1 MRFERV
7 SNSVEETEGI
17 AGEFARGLPGGS
29 VVALAGEMGAGKT
42 QFVRGMVL
50 GLGGN
55 RRMVSSPT
63 FTLLNIYPTASL
75 TVFHL
80 DAYRTAGADDLE
92 GIGFLELLEQ
102 GGVVVV
108 EWPSRVE
115 SLLPASTLRVEIV
128 PLDET
133 TRRIALPF

>member
-1 MRFERV
+1 
-7 SNSVEETEGI
+7 
-17 AGEFARGLPGGS
+17 
-29 VVALAGEMGAGKT
+29 
-42 QFVRGMVL
+42 
-50 GLGGN
+50 
-55 RRMVSSPT
+55 MVSSPT